1 MNLESLT
8 MTDLAVLRDHLSA
21 AAEAGDIL
29 AEAGLIPTFA
39 ISDTRPLLTVPPIG
53 AMPVRAVQASVGAL
67 ALTPRRN
74 GLVKDGP
81 RERPTE
87 SEPATEAAPP
97 AAVPTADDAPAVQDE
112 PAPTENAPR
121 PAPKQVAPEN
131 TAPRYTPVE
140 MHKAVTML
148 CDMVEA
154 GSGKMTAYEAIGAA
168 LDRSPESV
176 AMKFRSPDWARA
188 YSDEAARRAA
198 LSSPPAP
205 VAPPAPAR
213 SIYEDPLVQRI
224 TGLKMPPQWDHAADR
239 RLLVLAA
246 KGLDAATIAVN
257 LEVAPKIV
265 TGRLAQLTNG
275 GMHPAAEL
283 LTAVEAILGEQRKG
297 VAA

>member
-8 MTDLAVLRDHLSA
+8 KTDLATLRDQLSA

-39 ISDTRPLLTVPPIG
+39 ISGTRPLMTVPPIG

-67 ALTPRRN
+67 ALTPRRP

-87 SEPATEAAPP
+87 SEPSTEAI
-97 AAVPTADDAPAVQDE
+97 PTADDAPAVQEE

-121 PAPKQVAPEN
+121 PAPKQVAPEK

-168 LDRSPESV
+168 LNRSPESV
-176 AMKFRSPDWARA
+176 AMKFRTEEWAKT
-188 YSDEAARRAA
+188 YSAEAARRAA
-198 LSSPPAP
+198 ASTPAAPPS
-205 VAPPAPAR
+205 PPAPAR

-239 RLLVLAA
+239 RLLALAA

-275 GMHPAAEL
+275 GMYPAAEL

>member
-8 MTDLAVLRDHLSA
+8 MTDLAALRDHLSA

-29 AEAGLIPTFA
+29 AAAGLIPTFA
-39 ISDTRPLLTVPPIG
+39 IRDTRPLLTVPPIG
-53 AMPVRAVQASVGAL
+53 AMPVRVVQASVGAL

-74 GLVKDGP
+74 GLVKEGP

-97 AAVPTADDAPAVQDE
+97 AA
-112 PAPTENAPR
+112 APTENAPR
-121 PAPKQVAPEN
+121 PAPKQVAPEK

-198 LSSPPAP
+198 LPSPPAP

-275 GMHPAAEL
+275 GMYPPAEL
-283 LTAVEAILGEQRKG
+283 LKAVEAILADQRKG